1 MTREKCK
8 KRERKVNMHTLVGL
22 HSLVSGKHSLACSY
36 NDGLPDPTTEKSYMI
51 LHDSE
56 VTG

>member
-1 MTREKCK
+1 MQK
-8 KRERKVNMHTLVGL
+8 KGKEKVNIHTLVGL

-36 NDGLPDPTTEKSYMI
+36 NDGLPDPTTEKKK

-56 VTG
+56 AIG